1 MPSAPF
7 DYSLAFSRNLGW
19 VTEAEQ
25 KVISTRRVAIAGV
38 GGVGGFHAQTL
49 ARLGIQHFSI
59 ADPDHFE
66 IANFNR
72 QAGAMMST
80 LNAPKVSVIGRSL
93 HDINPAAEVRELLGG
108 VGVDNVDAFL
118 DGVDIYVDGLD
129 FFAFD
134 ARRLVFAKCR
144 ERGIPVVTAAPIG
157 MGTSVLV
164 FTPDSMSAED
174 YFGFADAPREEW
186 PLKFLIGLAPAL
198 LHRGYLVDKTRV
210 NLAEQRGPS
219 TAMACY
225 LCAGVAATETLK
237 LLLGRGDVA
246 PAPRGFQFDAYT
258 RKFARTWRPG
268 GHKHP
273 LQQLALMIARKQ
285 LRAND

>member
-7 DYSLAFSRNLGW
+7 DYALAFSRNLGW

-25 KVISTRRVAIAGV
+25 KVISTKRVAIAGV

-49 ARLGIQHFSI
+49 ARLGIQRFAI

-80 LNAPKVSVIGRSL
+80 LQAAKVSVIARSL
-93 HDINPAAEVRELLGG
+93 RDINPNAEVRELLGG
-108 VGVDNVDAFL
+108 VGSDNVDSFL
-118 DGVDIYVDGLD
+118 EGVDIYVDGLD

-164 FTPDSMSAED
+164 FMPDGMSAED
-174 YFGFADAPREEW
+174 YFGFADAPRAEW

-273 LQQLALMIARKQ
+273 LQRLALMIARKQ